1 MTENVRAQVYAKLTM
16 IARELKEAGVEMP
29 DYSGVDSLEDVEEY
43 IRELISSGELEDY
56 TIDALE
62 EIQDTDVAIDQP
74 EEVVDPE
81 MIPEAEE

>member
-43 IRELISSGELEDY
+43 ILRVNFVWRVRRLY
-56 TIDALE
+56 Y
-62 EIQDTDVAIDQP
+62 
-74 EEVVDPE
+74 
-81 MIPEAEE
+81 